1 MHNRCYNMSNFEKK
15 LNDPD
20 FTEAKNLINGG
31 ANVNQKFANNYR
43 PMHVVI
49 SNTKASN
56 IDILNM
62 CEFLISK
69 GALTYVNT
77 CYHQTP
83 LHLICKNG
91 ISDFDDNFD
100 LVKLL
105 IKYGANVEYDDGF
118 YGSSLM
124 IGFQSKNPEVF
135 AYFLELLKDKNIVGD
150 YIQVAF
156 CLSMQHNTDEA
167 IFRKMLSM
175 GAKVDAPIYFDDP
188 YYPFDNACSSKNIE
202 AVKFLLNN
210 GIDIDNFNGDNPLH
224 MMIRAGFS
232 EGAIYVI
239 EKGANIEVLNSY
251 GNTPLHSA
259 CYNELEDVA
268 LLLIS
273 KGARLN
279 VCGMYNSISLHLACM
294 KGLTKVI
301 NVMIE
306 NGANVHHKDNRGRT
320 PLELLDKDSV
330 VV

>member
-1 MHNRCYNMSNFEKK
+1 MSKFEQK
-15 LNDPD
+15 LNESD
-20 FTEAKNLINGG
+20 FTEAKNLINNG
-31 ANVNQKFANNYR
+31 ANVNQKFTDKYR
-43 PMHVVI
+43 PLHVVI
-49 SNTKASN
+49 SNNKASN
-56 IDILNM
+56 ADILDM
-62 CEFLISK
+62 CIFLIDK
-69 GALTYVNT
+69 GALANVNT
-77 CYHQTP
+77 CYHKTP
-83 LHLICKNG
+83 LHLICKSG

-105 IKYGANVEYDDGF
+105 IKHGANVEYDDGF
-118 YGSSLM
+118 YGSSLL

-135 AYFLELLKDKNIVGD
+135 AYFLELLNEKNIVSD
-150 YIQVAF
+150 YIQSAF
-156 CLSMQHNTDEA
+156 CLSMQHITDEA

-188 YYPFDNACSSKNIE
+188 YYPLENACSSKNIE

-210 GIDIDNFNGDNPLH
+210 GIHIDNFNGDNPIH
-224 MMIRAGFS
+224 MMIRSGFS

-279 VCGMYNSISLHLACM
+279 APGMYNSISLHLACM

-301 NVMIE
+301 KVMIE
-306 NGANVHHKDNRGRT
+306 KGANIYEKDNRGRT
-320 PLELLDKDSV
+320 PLELLIK
-330 VV
+330 

>member
-1 MHNRCYNMSNFEKK
+1 MYNRCYNMSKFEQK
-15 LNDPD
+15 LNESD
-20 FTEAKNLINGG
+20 FTEAKNLINNG
-31 ANVNQKFANNYR
+31 ASVNQKFANNYR
-43 PMHVVI
+43 PLHVAI

-56 IDILNM
+56 VDIYDM
-62 CEFLISK
+62 CEFLINK

-105 IKYGANVEYDDGF
+105 IKHGANIEYDDGF

-135 AYFLELLKDKNIVGD
+135 AYFLELLKEKNIVSD

-156 CLSMQHNTDEA
+156 CVSMQHNTDEA

-188 YYPFDNACSSKNIE
+188 YYPFENACSSKNIE
-202 AVKFLLNN
+202 AVKFLLDN
-210 GIDIDNFNGDNPLH
+210 GIHIDNFNGDNPLH
-224 MMIRAGFS
+224 IMIRTGFS

-251 GNTPLHSA
+251 KNTPLHSA

-273 KGARLN
+273 KGARLD

-301 NVMIE
+301 KVMIE
-306 NGANVHHKDNRGRT
+306 HGANVHHQDNHGRT
-320 PLELLDKDSV
+320 PLELLNKDNI
-330 VV
+330 